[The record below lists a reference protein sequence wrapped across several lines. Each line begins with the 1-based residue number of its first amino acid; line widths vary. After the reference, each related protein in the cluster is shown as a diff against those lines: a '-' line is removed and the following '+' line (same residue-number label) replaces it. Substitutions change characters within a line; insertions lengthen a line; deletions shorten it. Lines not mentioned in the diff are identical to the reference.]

1 MNKKTITEQEKL
13 SMFEEIRREL
23 ENLRESL
30 SDKEFDA
37 ASEKMIKN
45 WGGAIEKEK
54 SAKLSPEDM
63 FDMID
68 AGAAAKADIESEF
81 GEDEFMPM
89 TNDEYSNLM
98 GDIDEAVDEKGLFQV
113 EDAEGNII
121 KRHALIIPV
130 NGVEKK
136 GRVMGFGDDGQ
147 GRMQLLVTWEWPIEM
162 RHTNPEEMGKDR
174 VYPEDIVLAASKNL
188 EEDIVDDEDD
198 FDSKLELDSLQF
210 DTSSL
215 YKWILDALHQLDIY
229 SKEDIAMAMEKA
241 FERDYNYGL
250 KINEM
255 RGLGHGVKNSG
266 DRNVK
271 LRDDH
276 HEAPLT
282 NLDES
287 VDVGIK
293 KLFEGKVTKKKLKDF
308 ISEQARN
315 IANKLNN

>member
-13 SMFEEIRREL
+13 SMLEEIRREF
-23 ENLRESL
+23 ENLKESL
-30 SDKEFDA
+30 SDEEFNA

-63 FDMID
+63 FDMVD
-68 AGAAAKADIESEF
+68 AGAVARADIEGEF

-89 TNDEYSNLM
+89 SNDEYSNLM
-98 GDIDEAVDEKGLFQV
+98 GDIDEAVDEKGLFQI

-121 KRHALIIPV
+121 KRHALVNPV
-130 NGVEKK
+130 SGVDKK

-162 RHTNPEEMGKDR
+162 RHTNPEEMGDER
-174 VYPEDIVLAASKNL
+174 LYPEEVIISAPKKMGHN
-188 EEDIVDDEDD
+188 ENIE
-198 FDSKLELDSLQF
+198 
-210 DTSSL
+210 
-215 YKWILDALHQLDIY
+215 
-229 SKEDIAMAMEKA
+229 
-241 FERDYNYGL
+241 
-250 KINEM
+250 EM

-287 VDVGIK
+287 INN
-293 KLFEGKVTKKKLKDF
+293 LFKNKVTKKQLKEF
-308 ISEQARN
+308 INEQAKN
-315 IANKLNN
+315 ISKNI